1 MAEVEE
7 IIEGVEE
14 ALEGAEEGLDELPEE
29 VREEV
34 EAAVAEAREEVSVL
48 SKIQSELREMIGI
61 VPKFITKAIKFTSE
75 TVAVGAILWGVNTAL
90 SKLLPHGDQQKIKN
104 QQAVIKALINVIKT
118 ETDMSQKTVNWL
130 KEHKD
135 DTVTLDDEPVP
146 LEALLD
152 KYLTPI
158 SDVRIFTQSPASLSY
173 CCYVPQTL
181 SSGFLVVSVTPVPTG

>member
-7 IIEGVEE
+7 IIEGVAEGI
-14 ALEGAEEGLDELPEE
+14 EGAEEGLDELSEE
-29 VREEV
+29 ILKEML
-34 EAAVAEAREEVSVL
+34 AVLAEAREEVPVL
-48 SKIQSELREMIGI
+48 FKILSELREMIGAI
-61 VPKFITKAIKFTSE
+61 PKFKTKGIKSILQL
-75 TVAVGAILWGVNTAL
+75 VAVGVTLWGVNLPL
-90 SKLLPHGDQQKIKN
+90 SLLLPHEHQQKIKR

-135 DTVTLDDEPVP
+135 DTVTLGDEPVP

-173 CCYVPQTL
+173 GCYVPQTL
-181 SSGFLVVSVTPVPTG
+181 SPGFLVVSVTPVPTG